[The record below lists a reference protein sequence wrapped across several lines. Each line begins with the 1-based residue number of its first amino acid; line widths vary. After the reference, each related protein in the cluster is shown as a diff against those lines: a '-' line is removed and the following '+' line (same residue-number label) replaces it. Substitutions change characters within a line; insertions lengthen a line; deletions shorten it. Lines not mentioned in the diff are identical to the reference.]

1 MQKLTRFLRPYSGQL
16 AAIAVLA
23 FGQALLNLYLPNLMA
38 DIIDN
43 GVVKGD
49 TAYIWRI
56 GAVMLVVTVGAT
68 LAALGGMFYSARV
81 GMSFGKDLRDAIF
94 DLVQR
99 FSLRAFDQLGT
110 SSLITRTTNDTTQ
123 VQLVLV
129 LTLGTILSA
138 PLTMVAGIVL
148 ALRED
153 VGLAWVLVVA
163 VPILAAAILLLLS
176 KTVPLYGQY
185 QDQLDQLNLV
195 VDEGLTGVR
204 VIRAFNRERHEE
216 ARFDRANR
224 ELTDLAITV
233 NRLLA
238 SLWPTMQLVLNTT
251 MVAIVWFGS
260 QRVAAGELHVGQM
273 MAFLQYAVQILFSL
287 LQVSFL
293 FVTLPRA
300 QAAAVRINE
309 VLAIEPQINDPEQPR
324 PADSQRG
331 WLEFRDVTFSYP
343 GAEAPALS
351 HLSFTAA
358 PGQTTAIIGGT
369 GSGKST
375 LVNLIPRFYDVDS
388 GAVLVDG
395 VDVREI
401 TQADLRRRIG
411 FVPQKAVLFSGT
423 IAENIRYGLE
433 TATDAE
439 VQHAAEVAQATE
451 FIDDMP
457 DGLDAVIAQ
466 GGTNVSGGQKQ
477 RLAIAR
483 ALVRKPEIYI
493 FDDSFSALD
502 YKTDARLRAALQRE
516 TQEAT
521 VLIVSQ
527 RVSTV
532 MNADQII
539 VLEEGEACAVG
550 SHRELM
556 ETCEVYREIVTSQ
569 LTSAE
574 VADQL
579 AREMAEVVA

>member
-68 LAALGGMFYSARV
+68 LAAVGGMFYSARV

-176 KTVPLYGQY
+176 KTVPLYGRY

-260 QRVAAGELHVGQM
+260 RRVAARALHVGLM
-273 MAFLQYAVQILFSL
+273 MAVTAQPSDRQITSN
-287 LQVSFL
+287 VCS
-293 FVTLPRA
+293 VMITCTPM
-300 QAAAVRINE
+300 
-309 VLAIEPQINDPEQPR
+309 
-324 PADSQRG
+324 PA
-331 WLEFRDVTFSYP
+331 P
-343 GAEAPALS
+343 
-351 HLSFTAA
+351 
-358 PGQTTAIIGGT
+358 
-369 GSGKST
+369 
-375 LVNLIPRFYDVDS
+375 
-388 GAVLVDG
+388 
-395 VDVREI
+395 
-401 TQADLRRRIG
+401 LRWKR
-411 FVPQKAVLFSGT
+411 
-423 IAENIRYGLE
+423 
-433 TATDAE
+433 
-439 VQHAAEVAQATE
+439 
-451 FIDDMP
+451 
-457 DGLDAVIAQ
+457 
-466 GGTNVSGGQKQ
+466 
-477 RLAIAR
+477 
-483 ALVRKPEIYI
+483 
-493 FDDSFSALD
+493 
-502 YKTDARLRAALQRE
+502 
-516 TQEAT
+516 
-521 VLIVSQ
+521 
-527 RVSTV
+527 
-532 MNADQII
+532 
-539 VLEEGEACAVG
+539 
-550 SHRELM
+550 
-556 ETCEVYREIVTSQ
+556 
-569 LTSAE
+569 
-574 VADQL
+574 
-579 AREMAEVVA
+579 